1 MTTRPKRKKAG
12 AAKAKA
18 AKKPRKKAAAKNKAL
33 AKTRGAK
40 PARRRKTGTAK
51 KATGPRARPSVR
63 TSATTKASAKAPKR
77 SARRRLAAFAP
88 PGRRKAVAGRGP
100 ARGRVS
106 PRRQSAKPA
115 ARVPRVAGVAIKGAM
130 GPRYAELLSPA
141 ALRFLAELHREFEA
155 SRKRALATPAAPQP
169 HDAVLPDFRPGTKVI
184 RDDPDASGAPVLADL
199 RDRRVAIVRPAD
211 RKMMREAFNSG
222 TAFVADFADAAAPT
236 WAAGIEGQINLKD
249 RWTGKLD
256 VVDVGSREDDRL
268 SDQLA
273 LIVRPRNWRQV
284 EQHLTVDGEP
294 IAAALFDF
302 GLCFF
307 HTARAQLA
315 AGAFFC
321 FYLPQLAT
329 HAEARLWNDVLA
341 FAQERFGLAA
351 GTIRAFM
358 SIENSLTE
366 APAAPFELIV

>member
-12 AAKAKA
+12 GAKRKA
-18 AKKPRKKAAAKNKAL
+18 TAKKSRKQAAAKTKAKTKAV

-40 PARRRKTGTAK
+40 PARRRKRGAAK
-51 KATGPRARPSVR
+51 KAARPRAKPSVR
-63 TSATTKASAKAPKR
+63 TKAAAKAPKR

-88 PGRRKAVAGRGP
+88 SGRRNAAAGRGP

-106 PRRQSAKPA
+106 PRRQSSKPA
-115 ARVPRVAGVAIKGAM
+115 ARVPRAAGVAIKGAM
-130 GPRYAELLSPA
+130 GPRYAEVLSPA
-141 ALRFLAELHREFEA
+141 ALRFLADLHREFEG
-155 SRKRALATPAAPQP
+155 SRKQTLAAPAAPQP
-169 HDAVLPDFRPGTKVI
+169 HEAELPEFRPGTKVI
-184 RDDPDASGAPVLADL
+184 RDDPEASVAPVLADL

-211 RKMMREAFNSG
+211 RRTMREAFNSG

-236 WAAGIEGQINLKD
+236 WAAGIDGQINLKD

-256 VVDVGSREDDRL
+256 FVEVTRREHV

-284 EQHLTVDGEP
+284 EQHLTIDGEP
-294 IAAALFDF
+294 ISAALFDF

-315 AGAFFC
+315 AGAFPC
-321 FYLPQLAT
+321 FDLPQLAT
-329 HAEARLWNDVLA
+329 HAEARLWNEVLA
-341 FAQERFGLAA
+341 FAQERFGLAT

-358 SIENSLTE
+358 SIENPLTE
-366 APAAPFELIV
+366 TPTALFELIV